1 MMGEKRTILHSKV
14 ERIVSI
20 IGRVGFGFAFLI
32 FICLISR
39 LIYMKFYDPMNNVV
53 LNNMNMAGAFFY
65 LITYFFTLLIFLI
78 PVSISKSVENV
89 ITYAIA

>member
-20 IGRVGFGFAFLI
+20 IGRVGFVFAFVI
-32 FICLISR
+32 LISLLSR
-39 LIYMKFYDPMNNVV
+39 LTYMKFYDPKNNVV
-53 LNNMNMAGAFFY
+53 LNKMNMFGAFFY

-78 PVSISKSVENV
+78 PVSMSKSVDNV
-89 ITYAIA
+89 IIYAIA